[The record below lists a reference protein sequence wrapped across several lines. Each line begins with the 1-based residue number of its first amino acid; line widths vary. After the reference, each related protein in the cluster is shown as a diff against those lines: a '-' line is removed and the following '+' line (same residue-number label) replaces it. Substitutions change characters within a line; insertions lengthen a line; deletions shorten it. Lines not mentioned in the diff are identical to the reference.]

1 MSDLTHSQNLSTTE
15 RAVSAGLGGF
25 ILARYGGRSFLG
37 TTLAVGLI
45 QRAATG
51 HCQVYKALGI
61 DSKDPSTPYLPPTP
75 TVHVS
80 QAIIIRATPEQIYPF
95 FSRDLEKLVALSPE
109 VVSLERLGTGLS
121 RWTVLTPIGKHTFL
135 SEIVE
140 REENRRLAWCCSESR
155 FPHSGQITLDAG
167 DRGTTVRVSIDYQTP
182 GGNLAAQLGRLTGH
196 EPHEALQRALYNL
209 QSLLE
214 TGEVP
219 QSKPSKPANGVVGT
233 EITR

>member
-1 MSDLTHSQNLSTTE
+1 MSELTHSQNLSTTE

-25 ILARYGGRSFLG
+25 ILARYGGRSLLG
-37 TTLAVGLI
+37 TALAIGLI

-51 HCQVYKALGI
+51 YCQVYNAIGI
-61 DSKDPSTPYLPPTP
+61 DSKDPTTPYLPTP

-80 QAIIIRATPEQIYPF
+80 KVITIRATPEQIYPF
-95 FSRDLEKLVALSPE
+95 FSRDLEKLIALSPE
-109 VVSLERLGTGLS
+109 VLDLERLGTGLS
-121 RWTVLTPIGKHTFL
+121 RWTVQTPIGKHTFI

-140 REENRRLAWCCSESR
+140 RQENKRLAWACTESR
-155 FPHSGQITLDAG
+155 YPHSGQITLEPG
-167 DRGTTVRVSIDYQTP
+167 DRGTTVRVSIDYRVP
-182 GGNLAAQLGRLTGH
+182 GGNLGAQLGRLTGH

-233 EITR
+233 EMIR

>member
-1 MSDLTHSQNLSTTE
+1 MSELTHSQNLSTAE

-25 ILARYGGRSFLG
+25 ILARYGGRSILG
-37 TTLAVGLI
+37 TALAVGLI

-51 HCQVYKALGI
+51 HCQVYSALGI
-61 DSKDPSTPYLPPTP
+61 DSKDPTTPYLLPTP
-75 TVHVS
+75 PVHVS
-80 QAIIIRATPEQIYPF
+80 QAILIRATPEQIYPF

-109 VVSLERLGTGLS
+109 VLELQRMGTGLS
-121 RWTVLTPIGKHTFL
+121 RWTVQTPIGQHTFI

-140 REENRRLAWCCSESR
+140 RKENERLAWACTESR
-155 FPHSGQITLDAG
+155 YPHSGQITLEPG
-167 DRGTTVRVSIDYQTP
+167 DRGTTLRVSIDYRVP
-182 GGNLAAQLGRLTGH
+182 GGNLTAQIGRLTGH

-219 QSKPSKPANGVVGT
+219 QAKPSKPANGVVGT
-233 EITR
+233 EMAR